1 MKHIARLSALAV
13 AAALLAFPQTST
25 KKTASS
31 SGSKKTAAKAP
42 AKAPVKPGGQ
52 KTASRTTARKG
63 TSTKKRTVAASPPRQ
78 QTPTPDR
85 YREIQ
90 QALID
95 KGYLKSEANGQW
107 DAQSTDA
114 LRQFQNDQKL
124 APTGKINAPSLI
136 GLGLGH
142 RTAGT
147 ISIPAAGQTAPGQ
160 TLAAPVEV
168 PPAPDVLPVPDAPPA
183 H

>member
-1 MKHIARLSALAV
+1 MKPGA
-13 AAALLAFPQTST
+13 Q
-25 KKTASS
+25 
-31 SGSKKTAAKAP
+31 KTAA
-42 AKAPVKPGGQ
+42 
-52 KTASRTTARKG
+52 RTTARKG
-63 TSTKKRTVAASPPRQ
+63 TSTKKRTVAAAPPRQ
-78 QTPTPDR
+78 QTPSPDR

-114 LRQFQNDQKL
+114 LRQFQNDRKL

-136 GLGLGH
+136 GLGLGPKA
-142 RTAGT
+142 AGT
-147 ISIPAAGQTAPGQ
+147 VSIPAAGQTAPGQ
-160 TLAAPVEV
+160 TTVATPVEV